1 MVIPQY
7 TDTHPP
13 IGGDFLKLGDVNV
26 IKILHPHRF
35 LVRPV
40 VALFPDLYRNVALLQ
55 LPYHLIAEHTA
66 LVPPEPDACLQFL
79 PVPVTGMLRKGGK
92 KNSMNDSRYALQ
104 EDGHLVCPWHR
115 YSHKGRKNSPR

>member
-92 KNSMNDSRYALQ
+92 K
-104 EDGHLVCPWHR
+104 EFHE
-115 YSHKGRKNSPR
+115 